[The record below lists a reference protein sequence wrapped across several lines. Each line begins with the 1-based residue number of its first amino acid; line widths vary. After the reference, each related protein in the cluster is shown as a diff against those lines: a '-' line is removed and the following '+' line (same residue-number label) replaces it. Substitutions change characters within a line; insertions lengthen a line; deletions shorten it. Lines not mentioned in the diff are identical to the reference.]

1 MRLSSLKSITRDNV
15 IFEEATTNQ
24 HGHERINIKI
34 KHAGAAAEPLVIA
47 SPFRFSFGVQPSL
60 NKSGD
65 VVGYTL
71 PTPLWNHQ
79 EGEPTQKEF
88 AFYEALKELKHICYQ
103 YLDEAYGID
112 VAESIKFPLVE
123 KEGKAPVLYPRL
135 MFSQK
140 SVAKQLK
147 QSHYK
152 LTNMKL
158 TSLKDINKDN
168 VIFEKPYCDRHERD
182 RINIKARHAG
192 PLGLQGRHPGPL
204 VITVPFGASVLQKTL
219 NDKREHV
226 GYHIISHL
234 RTDSLSS
241 KEVDFINTMKE
252 LKSLCYKH
260 IDEVYGEETA
270 EKMKFPMRCEGS
282 TWTIYP
288 KLMYNK
294 ADEEIRTLFYT
305 VSGKVMDPLFYL
317 HKFCQVKMTIVID
330 CILNYD
336 DEQVSVQ
343 INVNDVYIK
352 PLGDDQIHRLVSLSD
367 DEEEENEYGPEAIE
381 AYWPQGL
388 LYPLFQSTQ
397 RDSDESN
404 ADDTSERCIQ
414 KAGVVSK
421 KILLGKNSPF
431 NDIPIVVA
439 NMMCW
444 MPNMMKLTSLISHT
458 FTKNNVIFEEAC
470 MDQYF
475 VERIPI
481 KAKHGLGENKPG
493 KLVIASPFLFS
504 LGVQTNLKDGDI
516 IGYTLPLPLWGDKP
530 TQKDLDFYNALKELK
545 HLCYEHLDEYYGS
558 GLAEKMEFPL
568 VEKEGEVPILHRKL
582 MYSEELQNICTL
594 FHTDK
599 ESKVSPLDYLD
610 LKCRVKMA
618 IVIDSISITVDE
630 TPTVFIKVNDV
641 YVEPLLDCPARPL
654 TNLCDDR
661 FVFVSSSSSVFVDEE
676 KVEEKEDDD
685 DRFALE
691 FPWSEEED
699 LEEVE
704 KEDDPE
710 GCFCTRQTKYHTS
723 TEFLNAIAECKNTM
737 KYIDKVRSKKEE
749 KKEEEEEEEEGEA
762 DQLASSADIEKL
774 RQILKEIS

>member
-1 MRLSSLKSITRDNV
+1 MQLSSLKSITRDNV
-15 IFEEATTNQ
+15 IFEEAVPNQ

-34 KHAGAAAEPLVIA
+34 KHAGTVGENKPEPLVIA

-71 PTPLWNHQ
+71 PTPLWNHKADGS
-79 EGEPTQKEF
+79 GEPTQKEF

-112 VAESIKFPLVE
+112 VAESIKFPLIE

-135 MFSQK
+135 MYSRK

-182 RINIKARHAG
+182 RINIKARG
-192 PLGLQGRHPGPL
+192 ENNPRPL
-204 VITVPFGASVLQKTL
+204 VITVPFGVSVLHSTL

-226 GYHIISHL
+226 GYHFISHL
-234 RTDSLSS
+234 RMDSLSS

-260 IDEVYGEETA
+260 VDKVYGEETA

-294 ADEEIRTLFYT
+294 AGEEIRTLFYT
-305 VSGKVMDPLFYL
+305 GSGKVMDPLFYL

-352 PLGDDQIHRLVSLSD
+352 PLWDDRISRLVSLSD
-367 DEEEENEYGPEAIE
+367 EEEEEEEYGPEATE
-381 AYWPQGL
+381 TYWPQGDL
-388 LYPLFQSTQ
+388 LFNPVFKSTQ
-397 RDSDESN
+397 GDTDEPN
-404 ADDTSERCIQ
+404 AGDTSERCM
-414 KAGVVSK
+414 ARAFK
-421 KILLGKNSPF
+421 KIPNWMILGKNSPF
-431 NDIPIVVA
+431 RGTPIFDYE
-439 NMMCW
+439 
-444 MPNMMKLTSLISHT
+444 KL
-458 FTKNNVIFEEAC
+458 EE
-470 MDQYF
+470 F
-475 VERIPI
+475 
-481 KAKHGLGENKPG
+481 K
-493 KLVIASPFLFS
+493 
-504 LGVQTNLKDGDI
+504 
-516 IGYTLPLPLWGDKP
+516 
-530 TQKDLDFYNALKELK
+530 
-545 HLCYEHLDEYYGS
+545 
-558 GLAEKMEFPL
+558 
-568 VEKEGEVPILHRKL
+568 EKEE
-582 MYSEELQNICTL
+582 SEA
-594 FHTDK
+594 FK
-599 ESKVSPLDYLD
+599 
-610 LKCRVKMA
+610 
-618 IVIDSISITVDE
+618 
-630 TPTVFIKVNDV
+630 
-641 YVEPLLDCPARPL
+641 
-654 TNLCDDR
+654 DDWY
-661 FVFVSSSSSVFVDEE
+661 
-676 KVEEKEDDD
+676 
-685 DRFALE
+685 ALE
-691 FPWSEEED
+691 LPWSEEED
-699 LEEVE
+699 LDNE
-704 KEDDPE
+704 EDDPE

-723 TEFLNAIAECKNTM
+723 TEFLNATAECKNTM

-749 KKEEEEEEEEGEA
+749 KEEEEEEKKEKEEEEKEEEEEEEGEA

-774 RQILKEIS
+774 RQILKENLRQLDKEKDQEGDSKEEDQEGDSEEEDQEEVSHAGLYISNSKIPQIIIAHKETVNLLTKKQKKDLVTALQSGGDLLIHLTQRQYFGGFLSTLPTNIGVMIRSGL